1 MPVSSYPVESYD
13 SVPSF
18 WTINRIGNESRRPR
32 YFNETLP
39 FSSMVPYRLTERD
52 VFSNDDVPLHCASS
66 LEIVLYE
73 NVSGNVVVDNRHLY
87 VEGNT
92 VVINPPM
99 AVHGGWVTGN
109 SGKIYCL
116 QISIESMAHYIQ
128 IDSFLAEKGLSLQNA
143 PMTIPEYDRLRALF
157 AELFEFDQNV
167 FRRNIAIL
175 SIIEVLA
182 QHIPSADACVDSL
195 NASEEE
201 LKVLISWTHS
211 NFAQK
216 ISLDEAAAVVNFSKH
231 YFCKWFK
238 NNTGMNYIQY
248 VKRVRVYNASMLL
261 LAGKTVS
268 EAGYASGFENMSYFI
283 KCFKE
288 IRGCTP
294 KSFVEAV
301 RVHNQ

>member
-1 MPVSSYPVESYD
+1 M
-13 SVPSF
+13 
-18 WTINRIGNESRRPR
+18 TTKQRAALR
-32 YFNETLP
+32 
-39 FSSMVPYRLTERD
+39 
-52 VFSNDDVPLHCASS
+52 
-66 LEIVLYE
+66 
-73 NVSGNVVVDNRHLY
+73 
-87 VEGNT
+87 
-92 VVINPPM
+92 
-99 AVHGGWVTGN
+99 
-109 SGKIYCL
+109 
-116 QISIESMAHYIQ
+116 SMANTMQPILHIGKDGINDNMVKQ
-128 IDSFLAEKGLSLQNA
+128 AWDALEARELIKATVLQNA

-238 NNTGMNYIQY
+238 KNTGMNYIQY

>member
-1 MPVSSYPVESYD
+1 MTLSSYPKESYD

-39 FSSMVPYRLTERD
+39 FSAMVPYRLTERD

-73 NVSGNVVVDNRHLY
+73 NVSGNVVVDNRHQY
-87 VEGNT
+87 IENNT

-116 QISIESMAHYIQ
+116 QISIESMAHYIK

-143 PMTIPEYDRLRALF
+143 PITIPEYGRLRTLFDELF
-157 AELFEFDQNV
+157 ACDQDV
-167 FRRNIAIL
+167 FQRNIVIL
-175 SIIEVLA
+175 TIIKVLT
-182 QHIPSADACVDSL
+182 QHIPHAAGQVDSL
-195 NASEEE
+195 DASKEE

-211 NFAQK
+211 NSTHK
-216 ISLDEAAAVVNFSKH
+216 ITLDDAAAVVNFSKH

-238 NNTGMNYIQY
+238 KNTGMNYVQY

-261 LAGKTVS
+261 LSGKTVS

-294 KSFVEAV
+294 KNFIEEV
-301 RVHNQ
+301 RIHNE